1 MVSPTLPAQ
10 AGDGRHKL
18 DAAASENSALVRE
31 VLWPG
36 IARSHADEILSR
48 CLHAHAGL
56 MDFGLTSLRAFCNCA
71 I

>member
-36 IARSHADEILSR
+36 IASNHAEEILSR
-48 CLHAHAGL
+48 CLLTHAGHTDL
-56 MDFGLTSLRAFCNCA
+56 RKLT
-71 I
+71 